1 MTEPDIY
8 AEARAMRDEQVKE
21 WDQFTALV
29 AIDINGA
36 RAANPGDPIPASLIA
51 DGTVL
56 REQVV
61 GTKTKTAA
69 ALTEKG

>member
-1 MTEPDIY
+1 MTEPDY
-8 AEARAMRDEQVKE
+8 AEARALRAAQQHE
-21 WDQFTALV
+21 WNQYV
-29 AIDINGA
+29 AVVPIDINGA
-36 RAANPGDPIPASLIA
+36 RAANPGDPIPASLVESGAI
-51 DGTVL
+51 L